1 MAKNFN
7 IQLKS
12 FNRSTMNT
20 NLLYFNYFKTFSL
33 KDHGIKKKKKKKER
47 MEIKGSFTSV
57 SLNK

>member
-20 NLLYFNYFKTFSL
+20 NLLYFNYFKTFYL
-33 KDHGIKKKKKKKER
+33 KDHGIKKKKKKRKNGN
-47 MEIKGSFTSV
+47 KGKFYICV
-57 SLNK
+57 FI

>member
-7 IQLKS
+7 IQLKT

-20 NLLYFNYFKTFSL
+20 NLSFFNYFETISP
-33 KDHGIKKKKKKKER
+33 KDDGLKKKER

-57 SLNK
+57 SLYK

>member
-33 KDHGIKKKKKKKER
+33 KDHGIKKKKKKER

>member
-33 KDHGIKKKKKKKER
+33 KDHGIKKKKET

-57 SLNK
+57 SLYK